1 MVLSAKSDCLEGAWE
16 FVRYY
21 LTDEYQGSLGW
32 GLPVSKKYFDQQAEQ
47 GTKRPTYTDYETGEE
62 VEYDEAFWMNGE
74 EIVLDPLT
82 EEQMNKVVAFVE
94 SVDTPYYSDD
104 DVLNII
110 NEELGSFYTG
120 QKSAKDTAAIIQNRV
135 QLYVEE
141 NR

>member
-1 MVLSAKSDCLEGAWE
+1 
-16 FVRYY
+16 
-21 LTDEYQGSLGW
+21 
-32 GLPVSKKYFDQQAEQ
+32 
-47 GTKRPTYTDYETGEE
+47 
-62 VEYDEAFWMNGE
+62 MNGE